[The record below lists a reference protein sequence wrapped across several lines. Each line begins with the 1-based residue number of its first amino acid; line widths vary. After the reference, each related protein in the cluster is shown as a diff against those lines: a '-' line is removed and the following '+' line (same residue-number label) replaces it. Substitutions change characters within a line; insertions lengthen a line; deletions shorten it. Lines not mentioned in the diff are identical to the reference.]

1 MQHRGARSKRKIG
14 QARAHPAVE
23 RGWYYHAVGHAL
35 DPIEMTVAQLTKLI
49 EAVGI
54 PAATAAAMGFLL
66 WRLLQYILKDL
77 RSDMEQ
83 HDEQLQ
89 ASLKKVTTILIQ
101 QVDRIRV
108 LERNIY
114 RYQDATSVKLGLAAP
129 TYDITRKEQ
138 HDEAHQV
145 LRDVGKINGDD

>member
-1 MQHRGARSKRKIG
+1 MS
-14 QARAHPAVE
+14 V
-23 RGWYYHAVGHAL
+23 AL
-35 DPIEMTVAQLTKLI
+35 
-49 EAVGI
+49 
-54 PAATAAAMGFLL
+54 GFLL
-66 WRLLQYILKDL
+66 WKLLQYILKDL

-83 HDEQLQ
+83 HDEELQ
-89 ASLKKVTTILIQ
+89 ASLKVVTTVLIQ

>member
-1 MQHRGARSKRKIG
+1 
-14 QARAHPAVE
+14 
-23 RGWYYHAVGHAL
+23 
-35 DPIEMTVAQLTKLI
+35 MTVAQLTKLV

-77 RSDMEQ
+77 RSDMEV
-83 HDEQLQ
+83 HDRDLQ
-89 ASLKKVTTILIQ
+89 ASLKKLQIIQIQ

-114 RYQDATSVKLGLAAP
+114 RFQDAIAVKVGIDRVS
-129 TYDITRKEQ
+129 YDQTRKEKY
-138 HDEAHQV
+138 DEARQV
-145 LRDVGKINGDD
+145 LRDVGDINGDE

>member
-1 MQHRGARSKRKIG
+1 
-14 QARAHPAVE
+14 
-23 RGWYYHAVGHAL
+23 
-35 DPIEMTVAQLTKLI
+35 MTVAQLTKLI

-66 WRLLQYILKDL
+66 WKLLQYILKDL
-77 RSDMEQ
+77 RSDMKD

-89 ASLKKVTTILIQ
+89 TSLKKVTTILIQ

-114 RYQDATSVKLGLAAP
+114 RYQDATSVKLGLSAP
-129 TYDITRKEQ
+129 IYDITRKEQ
-138 HDEAHQV
+138 HDEAQQV
-145 LRDVGKINGDD
+145 LRDVGKINGDGG